1 MRVALLLCSTTGIG
15 NTGQRKTMCL
25 ESFESVE
32 CLAGDGFQFGDVIGH
47 GKVMVDIDT
56 KYIDT
61 VNASNSRKGRGKE

>member
-1 MRVALLLCSTTGIG
+1 
-15 NTGQRKTMCL
+15 MCL